1 MELAELA
8 ANEQDPD
15 KLMELVREID
25 LLLAKK
31 QARLASLRN
40 PPTNSSE

>member
-15 KLMELVREID
+15 KLMELVREIEQ
-25 LLLAKK
+25 LLTEK
-31 QARLASLRN
+31 QNRLNGLRQI
-40 PPTNSSE
+40 P

>member
-15 KLMELVREID
+15 KLMTLVREID
-25 LLLAKK
+25 QLLTEK
-31 QARLASLRN
+31 QNRLNGLRKI
-40 PPTNSSE
+40 PEQDS